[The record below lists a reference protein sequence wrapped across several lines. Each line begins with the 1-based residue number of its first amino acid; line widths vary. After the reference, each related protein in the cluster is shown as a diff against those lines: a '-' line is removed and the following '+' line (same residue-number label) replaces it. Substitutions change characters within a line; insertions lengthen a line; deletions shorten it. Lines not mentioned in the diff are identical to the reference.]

1 MTERSAAGDHAVPLT
16 IGTAEVDGA
25 TRLVLEGEVD
35 MGTRDL
41 FAAGM
46 RQLVADGAR
55 SLVVDLSGVTFMD
68 SAGLA
73 VIAEQLG
80 AGIDVTLLH
89 PQRPVRRALEVS
101 GLADRVEMVDP
112 ELDPEPT
119 PD

>member
-1 MTERSAAGDHAVPLT
+1 VIERNPPGDNAVPLT
-16 IGTAEVDGA
+16 IGTVVVDGA

-41 FAAGM
+41 FAAAM
-46 RQLVADGAR
+46 RQVVDEGAR
-55 SLVVDLSGVTFMD
+55 SLVIDVTAVSFMD

-80 AGIDVTLLH
+80 AGVDVTLLR
-89 PQRPVRRALEVS
+89 PQRPVRRALEIS
-101 GLADRVEMVDP
+101 GLALRVTMVDP
-112 ELDPEPT
+112 QLDPEPT